1 MSVSLKLLQAWVF
14 WAQTLDTKI
23 IVQKYYFGVKMPEQ
37 PISLVRGMMRE
48 IKNSDK
54 KPLAIPLSNSQT
66 QTLTTAI
73 APLQFPE
80 DDIGNEWERLVVQAQ
95 RINQIAAQLE
105 ASILEL
111 KTIASK
117 LQEKGKPYK
126 SICQY
131 SPVSVP
137 WVLQK
142 PDESFLLTMRKV
154 DILQAEREAAQL
166 AQQLRQQSRKKEWR
180 SQ

>member
-1 MSVSLKLLQAWVF
+1 
-14 WAQTLDTKI
+14 
-23 IVQKYYFGVKMPEQ
+23 MPKQ

-48 IKNSDK
+48 IKDSDQ
-54 KPLAIPLSNSQT
+54 KPLATALAKSQAKT
-66 QTLTTAI
+66 ITTAI
-73 APLQFPE
+73 APLQIPE
-80 DDIGNEWERLVVQAQ
+80 DDLGNEWECLFAQVQS
-95 RINQIAAQLE
+95 INQMAAQLE
-105 ASILEL
+105 AMILEF
-111 KTIASK
+111 KATASK

-131 SPVSVP
+131 APVSVP

-154 DILQAEREAAQL
+154 DIFQPEREAAQL
-166 AQQLRQQSRKKEWR
+166 AQQLRQQNRKKESR